1 MSVELTGP
9 LAGRNAIVTGG
20 SRGIG
25 RAIVRRL
32 AADGAAV
39 LFSYGRDEAAARE
52 TVAEITEAGGT
63 VWAQRAELTDLDEI
77 ERLFLTADEHFGAR
91 LDILVNNAG
100 IFART
105 PIGSTTAED
114 FDRQMAVNARA
125 PFFAIQHAVDRLKD
139 GGRIVNVS
147 TVTTR
152 WPRVQEAAY
161 AASKAALEQVTWIAT
176 RELGGRGITVNVVSP
191 GPTDSGETG
200 ILRSATTAE
209 VREAVAEQTPLGALG
224 RTSDIANVVAF
235 LVGPDGGWVT
245 GQNIR
250 VDGGLVW

>member
-1 MSVELTGP
+1 
-9 LAGRNAIVTGG
+9 
-20 SRGIG
+20 
-25 RAIVRRL
+25 
-32 AADGAAV
+32 
-39 LFSYGRDEAAARE
+39 
-52 TVAEITEAGGT
+52 
-63 VWAQRAELTDLDEI
+63 
-77 ERLFLTADEHFGAR
+77 
-91 LDILVNNAG
+91 
-100 IFART
+100 
-105 PIGSTTAED
+105 
-114 FDRQMAVNARA
+114 
-125 PFFAIQHAVDRLKD
+125 
-139 GGRIVNVS
+139 
-147 TVTTR
+147 VTTR

>member
-1 MSVELTGP
+1 MSTEQIRP
-9 LAGRNAIVTGG
+9 LAGATAVVTGG

-32 AADGAAV
+32 TGDGAAV
-39 LFSYGRDEAAARE
+39 VFSYGHDGDAARE
-52 TVAEITEAGGT
+52 TVEEITGAGGT
-63 VWAQRAELTDLDEI
+63 VWAERAELTDLDHI
-77 ERLFLTADEHFGAR
+77 EKLFLAADEHFGPR

-100 IFART
+100 TFLHT
-105 PIGSTTAED
+105 PIGSTSEED
-114 FDRQMAVNARA
+114 FDRQIAVNTKA
-125 PFFAIQHAVDRLKD
+125 PFFALQHAAGRMTE
-139 GGRIVNVS
+139 GGRIVNIS

-152 WPRVQEAAY
+152 WPRREEAVY

-191 GPTDSGETG
+191 GPTDSGAHG
-200 ILRSATTAE
+200 MLRGATTDEARAE
-209 VREAVAEQTPLGALG
+209 VARQTPLGALG
-224 RTSDIANVVAF
+224 RPTDIANMVAF